1 MTGLG
6 AAFKQAFSQMNRN
19 KMMTAASLVSIT
31 AILIVL
37 GIFFIIIV
45 NINVMSQDVKESF
58 DQVQVDLLDVVTPDI
73 TTNMMADIN
82 RLPGVAETEY
92 KTREAALEEWKV
104 KWGENAGLLDRMQ
117 TNPLPNSIIITL
129 SDIEYASS
137 VVEAVRDMRGV
148 ENVNYSQD
156 TVDKLLRLTRIVQI
170 ISLFVILIL
179 VLISITVVSNTVK
192 LTVLAREHEIV
203 IMRYIGATNWFIRGP
218 FLLEGIIM
226 GIYAALISSA
236 GIGVLYYFVIEK
248 LGLDF
253 AMLMPTGFVP
263 LWFMVENLVIIFGAL
278 GVSIGA
284 CGSIISMRRF
294 LEGKKASMG

>member
-1 MTGLG
+1 
-6 AAFKQAFSQMNRN
+6 
-19 KMMTAASLVSIT
+19 MMTAASLVSIT
-31 AILIVL
+31 AILLVL

-45 NINVMSQDVKESF
+45 NINVMSQDVKDSF

-73 TTNMMADIN
+73 TKELMVKIDS
-82 RLPGVAETEY
+82 LPGVAETTY

-104 KWGENAGLLDRMQ
+104 KWGDNAGLLDRMQ
-117 TNPLPNSIIITL
+117 TNPLPNSIIVTL
-129 SDIEYASS
+129 SDIEYAGS
-137 VVEAVRDMRGV
+137 VVETVRDMRGV

-170 ISLFVILIL
+170 VSLLIILVL
-179 VLISITVVSNTVK
+179 VLISITVVSNTIK
-192 LTVLAREHEIV
+192 LTVLAREREIV

-218 FLLEGIIM
+218 FLLEGIMI
-226 GIYAALISSA
+226 GIYAAIISSA
-236 GIGVLYYFVIEK
+236 GIGVLYYFVIEN

-263 LWFMVENLVIIFGAL
+263 LWFMIENLVIIFAAL

-284 CGSIISMRRF
+284 CGSIVSMRRF